1 MINEG
6 ALDVST
12 VRNCRKR
19 MSRPPRHPA
28 GDRFAAGGGS
38 RLAPR
43 LTALSRFAAVV
54 VVLVG
59 IAVLSGR
66 ALGWDRTT
74 APKAMKPNTAAALVL
89 AGISLFLSLPGRGDS
104 RRSAARRAAA
114 AVAAA
119 LVLSLGALTFS
130 EYALARDLG
139 IDELLLSVSGDGAH
153 PARMAWHTALSIS
166 LLGAALLMIDLDT
179 RLGLRPGQ
187 ILALPSAAIA
197 FVGAIGY
204 LYDAAVFAVPAYTDM
219 ALSTS
224 LSILLATTGV
234 LAARPDQGIVR
245 ILFSPGS
252 AGIMARRLLPIAFLV
267 PVVVGF
273 LVLEGQHQGLYG
285 AEIAAGLLAICT
297 ILLLGAV
304 LYGTA
309 HSLETADAGRL
320 RAERNY
326 REQAAVLQS
335 VFEHMADGVV
345 VADERG
351 RFVLQNRVAH
361 RMLGEA
367 MDRDP
372 SEWTEAYGVFL
383 PDRTTPFPWEELPL
397 ARALRGESSDRVE
410 MFLRNATTPDG
421 VYLSVSGRPLPGPAG
436 GLGGGVAVIHD
447 VTERKLAEQEI
458 LALNRDLER
467 RVRERTAQL
476 EAVNHELEAFAY
488 SVSHDLRAPL
498 RSIDGFGAILQ
509 EDFEEKLGPDGNDS
523 IRRMRRATRHMGDLI
538 DDLLKLSKIT
548 RAELNLE
555 SVDLSSLARSVADD
569 LLRNDPREDLELVV
583 ASGVEVRGDPRLLRI
598 ALENLIGNAF
608 KFTSQTPNA
617 AIEFG
622 VAGNGSRPVYFI
634 RDNGVG
640 FDPAYVGKLF
650 APFQRLHGAEE
661 FPGTGIGLATVQRVI
676 LRHGGTVRAEGAV
689 GKGATFSFTL

>member
-1 MINEG
+1 MG
-6 ALDVST
+6 GQLL
-12 VRNCRKR
+12 
-19 MSRPPRHPA
+19 SRPDADHAFAP
-28 GDRFAAGGGS
+28 GAAGSS
-38 RLAPR
+38 RLSRR
-43 LTALSRFAAVV
+43 LTAFSRAAAVV
-54 VVLVG
+54 VLLTG
-59 IAVLSGR
+59 LAVLAGR
-66 ALGWDRTT
+66 AFGWAPATT
-74 APKAMKPNTAAALVL
+74 PAAMKPNTALAVAL
-89 AGISLFLSLPGRGDS
+89 AGVSLLLSLPGRGDA
-104 RRSAARRAAA
+104 RRSAGRRAA

-119 LVLSLGALTFS
+119 VLVALIGALTFS
-130 EYALARDLG
+130 EYVFARDLG
-139 IDELLLSVSGDGAH
+139 IDEIVLTVTGDAAY
-153 PARMAWHTALSIS
+153 PARMARHTALALL
-166 LLGAALLMIDLDT
+166 LLGAALLVIDFDT

-197 FVGAIGY
+197 FVGGIGY
-204 LYDAAVFAVPAYTDM
+204 FYDAVVFPVPSYTDM

-224 LSILLATTGV
+224 LTILLAAAGV
-234 LAARPDQGIVR
+234 LAARPDRGLVR
-245 ILFSPGS
+245 ILFSPGP
-252 AGIMARRLLPIAFLV
+252 AGIMARRLLPVVFLV
-267 PVVVGF
+267 PVVVGC
-273 LVLEGQHQGLYG
+273 LVLEGQHRGVYG
-285 AEIAAGLLAICT
+285 AEIGAGLLAICT
-297 ILLLGAV
+297 ILVLAAV

-309 HSLETADAGRL
+309 HSIETADAARA
-320 RAERNY
+320 RAERSY

-345 VADERG
+345 VADEKG
-351 RFVLQNRVAH
+351 KFLFQNRVAH
-361 RMLGEA
+361 RLLGEA
-367 MDRDP
+367 MDRAP

-383 PDRTTPFPWEELPL
+383 PDEKTPFPWTELPL

-410 MFLRNATTPDG
+410 MFLRNAASPDG
-421 VYLSVSGRPLPGPAG
+421 VYLSVSGRPLPSVEG
-436 GLGGGVAVIHD
+436 GFRGGVAVIHD
-447 VTERKLAEQEI
+447 VTERKHAEREI

-467 RVRERTAQL
+467 RVSERTAQL

-509 EDFEEKLGPDGNDS
+509 EDFEEKLGADGKDS

-555 SVDLSSLARSVADD
+555 SVDLSALVASVADG
-569 LLRNDPREDLELVV
+569 LLRSEPREDLELVI
-583 ASGVEVRGDPRLLRI
+583 APGVEVRGDPRLLRI

-608 KFTSQTPNA
+608 KFTSQTPKA
-617 AIEFG
+617 SVEFG
-622 VAGNGSRPVYFI
+622 VSGNGSRPVYFV

-640 FDPAYVGKLF
+640 FDAAYVGKLF

>member
-1 MINEG
+1 M
-6 ALDVST
+6 
-12 VRNCRKR
+12 
-19 MSRPPRHPA
+19 
-28 GDRFAAGGGS
+28 F
-38 RLAPR
+38 
-43 LTALSRFAAVV
+43 LTGL
-54 VVLVG
+54 
-59 IAVLSGR
+59 AVLAGR
-66 ALGWDRTT
+66 AFGW
-74 APKAMKPNTAAALVL
+74 APAISPAAMKPNTAVAVVL
-89 AGISLFLSLPGRGDS
+89 AGVSLLLSLPVRGDS
-104 RRSAARRAAA
+104 WRSAGRRAAA
-114 AVAAA
+114 AVAAVLVA
-119 LVLSLGALTFS
+119 LIGALTFS
-130 EYALARDLG
+130 EYVFARDLG
-139 IDELLLSVSGDGAH
+139 IDEIVLSVTGDGAH
-153 PARMAWHTALSIS
+153 PARMARHTALALL
-166 LLGAALLMIDLDT
+166 LLGAALLVIDFDT

-197 FVGAIGY
+197 FVGGIGY
-204 LYDAAVFAVPAYTDM
+204 FYDAVVFPVPSYTDM

-224 LSILLATTGV
+224 LTILLAAAGV
-234 LAARPDQGIVR
+234 LAARPDRGLVR
-245 ILFSPGS
+245 ILFSPGP
-252 AGIMARRLLPIAFLV
+252 AGIMARRLLPVVFLV
-267 PVVVGF
+267 PVVVGC
-273 LVLEGQHQGLYG
+273 LVLEGQHRGVYG

-297 ILLLGAV
+297 ILVLAAV

-309 HSLETADAGRL
+309 HSIETSDAARA
-320 RAERNY
+320 RAERSY

-345 VADERG
+345 VADDKG
-351 RFVLQNRVAH
+351 KFLFQNRVAH
-361 RMLGEA
+361 RLLGEA

-383 PDRTTPFPWEELPL
+383 PDEKTPFPWTELPL

-410 MFLRNATTPDG
+410 MFLRNAASPDG
-421 VYLSVSGRPLPGPAG
+421 VYLSVSGRPLPSIEG
-436 GLGGGVAVIHD
+436 GFRGGVAVIHD
-447 VTERKLAEQEI
+447 VTERKHAEREI

-467 RVRERTAQL
+467 RVSERTAQL

-509 EDFEEKLGPDGNDS
+509 EDFEEKLGADGKDS

-555 SVDLSSLARSVADD
+555 SVDLSALVASVADG
-569 LLRNDPREDLELVV
+569 LLRSDPRDDLELVI
-583 ASGVEVRGDPRLLRI
+583 APGVEVRGDPRLLRI

-608 KFTSQTPNA
+608 KFTSQTPKA
-617 AIEFG
+617 SVEFG
-622 VAGNGSRPVYFI
+622 VSGNGSRPVYFV

-640 FDPAYVGKLF
+640 FDAAYVGKLF